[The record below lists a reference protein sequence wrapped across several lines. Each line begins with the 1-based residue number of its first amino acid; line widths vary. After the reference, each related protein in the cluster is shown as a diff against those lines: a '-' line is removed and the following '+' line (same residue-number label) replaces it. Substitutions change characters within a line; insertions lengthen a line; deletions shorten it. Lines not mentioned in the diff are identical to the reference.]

1 MKTSDT
7 LFIDSYS
14 EATNAATKTDWS
26 EPVLT
31 EPASLTLI
39 LVLAGFSIFYVTGL
53 MVLIISRSE
62 MQPLKIKSP
71 RLMLLSIFANLFI
84 IISVSVI

>member
-1 MKTSDT
+1 MQEEVQKLET
-7 LFIDSYS
+7 II
-14 EATNAATKTDWS
+14 AWH
-26 EPVLT
+26 EPILT
-31 EPASLTLI
+31 TTASLTMILI
-39 LVLAGFSIFYVTGL
+39 LASISIIYVIGL
-53 MVLIISRSE
+53 MVLITYRQE